1 MNRNPS
7 ESNLN
12 QEKAALERLIARA
25 ADGELNRKEMEHLQ
39 RDLKLHPDLN
49 RLYHQIVALPDLSNA
64 YPDVTGTGHSSQ
76 IDRLLQVIVQSEFP
90 QPLFL
95 DTAIVWFKKY
105 ALAASILIM
114 AVTSIFY
121 INRDDTSASADV
133 SINELFYG
141 QDEPEAESYVLYLE
155 ELLQ

>member
-1 MNRNPS
+1 MNSNQATSNHNP
-7 ESNLN
+7 
-12 QEKAALERLIARA
+12 EKAGLEHQIARA
-25 ADGELNRKEMEHLQ
+25 ADGELNRQELERLK
-39 RDLKLHPDLN
+39 RDLNMHPDLE
-49 RLYHQIVALPDLSNA
+49 RLYHQIVALPDLSEA
-64 YPDVTGTGHSSQ
+64 YPGVTGTRHSSQ
-76 IDRLLQVIVQSEFP
+76 IDRLLKQIDLSELP

-95 DTAIVWFKKY
+95 DTAIVWFRKY

-141 QDEPEAESYVLYLE
+141 QDEPEAETYVLYLD
-155 ELLQ
+155 ELFQ